1 MAEQTVTL
9 TIPDDLYRRFQQ
21 HAAFKRHSI
30 EEELLSLAT
39 AALVEDEIPAD
50 MLEAVAALVQLDD
63 ATLREVAHNS
73 AMTENSLPQAAPLE
87 RQRLGGLLVLGFSPI
102 HDVWHI
108 VMIYFRYGD
117 TKVIALRAR
126 RHPRPGNDQGA
137 VWL

>member
-63 ATLREVAHNS
+63 ATLRQVAHNS
-73 AMTENSLPQAAPLE
+73 ALTPEQEQEIETLLFKQQREGLSPTEKARLE
-87 RQRLGGLLVLGFSPI
+87 DLRYEHDKTLLVRAHAIGLLQDRGQ
-102 HDVWHI
+102 DV
-108 VMIYFRYGD
+108 
-117 TKVIALRAR
+117 
-126 RHPRPGNDQGA
+126 RPFFEQP
-137 VWL
+137 